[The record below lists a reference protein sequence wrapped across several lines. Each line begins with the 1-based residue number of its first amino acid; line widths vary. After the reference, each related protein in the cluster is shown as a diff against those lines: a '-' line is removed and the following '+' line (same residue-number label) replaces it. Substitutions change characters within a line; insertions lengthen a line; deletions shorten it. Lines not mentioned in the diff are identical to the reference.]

1 MDCVQTIQNT
11 QLKMTA
17 GIAPNESL
25 WKRAPTR
32 TPDGSPVC
40 DFMLLIPGLNKRGKS
55 QITDR
60 VGRISAVLIQF
71 EHIVVFAD
79 LNMKLNLLWVSYKP
93 KPGTSIEIA
102 RAIQKSVPEAKMIA
116 MKFD

>member
-1 MDCVQTIQNT
+1 MEVVQTNQNT
-11 QLKMTA
+11 QLNNTV
-17 GIAPNESL
+17 GLSPHESL
-25 WKRAPTR
+25 WKRAPTK

-40 DFMLLIPGLNKRGKS
+40 DFMLLIPGLNKRKKA
-55 QITDR
+55 QIKDR

-93 KPGTSIEIA
+93 KPGSSIEIA
-102 RAIQKSVPEAKMIA
+102 QAIQKSVPEAKMIA
-116 MKFD
+116 MKLD